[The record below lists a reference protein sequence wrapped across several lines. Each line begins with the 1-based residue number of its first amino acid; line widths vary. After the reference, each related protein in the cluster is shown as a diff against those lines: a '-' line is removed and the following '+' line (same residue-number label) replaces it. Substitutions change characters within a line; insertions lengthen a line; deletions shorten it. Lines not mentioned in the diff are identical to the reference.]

1 MITSGFYPELQC
13 QKETSV
19 TKFYLQRIMLG
30 WVGRCMSGGQTIRWE
45 AAEESG
51 ARRKTVL
58 VRMEKKE
65 QVRDTGCGPPHW
77 AALQVHLPS
86 RSLQPSSLKSNGG
99 TNQLGSVNRAL
110 A

>member
-30 WVGRCMSGGQTIRWE
+30 WIGRCMSGGQTIRWE
-45 AAEESG
+45 AAKESG

-65 QVRDTGCGPPHW
+65 QGKRYWVRTTALGC
-77 AALQVHLPS
+77 
-86 RSLQPSSLKSNGG
+86 
-99 TNQLGSVNRAL
+99 L
-110 A
+110 ASTSAFQKLTTQ